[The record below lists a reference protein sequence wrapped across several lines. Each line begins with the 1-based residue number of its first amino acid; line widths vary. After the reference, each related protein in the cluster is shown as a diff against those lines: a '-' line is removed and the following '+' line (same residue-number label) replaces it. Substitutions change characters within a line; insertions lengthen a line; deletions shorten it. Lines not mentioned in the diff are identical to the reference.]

1 MNRIIKAENEYLRKA
16 LALRRKFQQF
26 IDADV
31 PAAERTAEFTIDGAA
46 YYKITR
52 AQRKILMEMAP
63 EDVRKA
69 NE

>member
-31 PAAERTAEFTIDGAA
+31 PGSGADRGIHHRRGRILQDHPGAAEDPDGNGTGRREES
-46 YYKITR
+46 K
-52 AQRKILMEMAP
+52 
-63 EDVRKA
+63 
-69 NE
+69 